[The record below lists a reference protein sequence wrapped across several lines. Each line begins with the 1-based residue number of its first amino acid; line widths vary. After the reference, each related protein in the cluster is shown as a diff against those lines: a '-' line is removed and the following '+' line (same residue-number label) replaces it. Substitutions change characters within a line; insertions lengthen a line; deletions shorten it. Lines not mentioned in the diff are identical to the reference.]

1 MAPKHSTAAATP
13 SASRQQRRRE
23 LTRSRLLE
31 AARTL
36 FAERGVESVGL
47 HEVTQRADLGTGTM
61 YNYFPSKDALVEALL
76 SESIETVGQRL
87 DRIQETEADPAAV
100 FAFSLRHLVNLAN
113 EDELWGWMV
122 VRLGVAHPQLLDIL
136 GPRANRDLRIGVNAG
151 RFTIAD
157 VDVATACVFGA
168 LISALH
174 LALTD
179 SPRERLGS
187 EFAHSMLCMVGVPY
201 REAAEVA
208 GRELPPL
215 PELPGGHSG

>member
-1 MAPKHSTAAATP
+1 MAPPAG
-13 SASRQQRRRE
+13 RQQRRRE

-87 DRIQETEADPAAV
+87 DRIREIEDDPAAV
-100 FAFSLRHLVNLAN
+100 FAFSLRHLVNLAS

-122 VRLGVAHPQLLDIL
+122 VRLGVAHPQLLEIL
-136 GPRANRDLRIGVNAG
+136 GPRANRDLRIGVDAG
-151 RFTIAD
+151 RFSTSD

-174 LALTD
+174 LALTN
-179 SPRERLGS
+179 SPRAGLGI
-187 EFAHSMLCMVGVPY
+187 EFAQNMLCMVGVPS
-201 REAAEVA
+201 REATEVA
-208 GRELPPL
+208 SRELPPL
-215 PELPGGHSG
+215 PEVPSGPGR